1 MGRTSKVKPVKLIAG
16 FIYLD
21 EEVFK
26 KSKDILEKKYGRI
39 DFESQ
44 ILPFDLTDY
53 YAEEFG
59 KNLKRSFVSF
69 FKLISPSNLYKI
81 KSFTNALESKL
92 SFKGKRRVNIDPGY
106 LDLAK
111 VVLATTKDYAHR
123 IYLNK
128 GIFAEASLYF
138 KGGSFIPSQWSYP
151 DFKKCEYIDI
161 FNSIRELYHKQT

>member
-53 YAEEFG
+53 YAEELE
-59 KNLKRSFVSF
+59 NLKRS
-69 FKLISPSNLYKI
+69 L
-81 KSFTNALESKL
+81 
-92 SFKGKRRVNIDPGY
+92 
-106 LDLAK
+106 
-111 VVLATTKDYAHR
+111 
-123 IYLNK
+123 
-128 GIFAEASLYF
+128 
-138 KGGSFIPSQWSYP
+138 
-151 DFKKCEYIDI
+151 
-161 FNSIRELYHKQT
+161 